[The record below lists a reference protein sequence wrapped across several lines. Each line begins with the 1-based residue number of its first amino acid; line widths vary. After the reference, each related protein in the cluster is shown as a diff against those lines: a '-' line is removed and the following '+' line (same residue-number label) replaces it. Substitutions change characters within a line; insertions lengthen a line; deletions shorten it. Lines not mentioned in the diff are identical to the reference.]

1 MRIVVPK
8 AIGAALCCLLAVG
21 LFGPPMAQAQQL
33 AKRLILKDGSY
44 QSVVKWQVRGDRV
57 RYLSAERNEWE
68 EVPNSLVDWPA
79 TEKYEK
85 GRGSGTLPPEAKE
98 LDKEEQ
104 ADRAAAEAAAPII
117 APGLR
122 LPFEGVFLLDSFQGQ
137 QQLVEVQQNGGELNR
152 DTKGNILRSVINPI
166 PINASKQTIELK
178 GGHAPVQA
186 HAVRPTI
193 FVNTGEE
200 LPGTTGQT
208 EPGQSP
214 PARSSEGQSSKA
226 KQKKADQPPST
237 PTQRFRLIQLE
248 SKKDKRVVGTL
259 TVKIYG
265 KVREK
270 EKVVPANAE
279 AMSSGWVKVTPAADL
294 QPGEYALVEMLTD
307 KDMNLYLWDFGVNPA
322 APANPSAWKP
332 EAPANKPADKEPTL
346 EPRKQ

>member
-1 MRIVVPK
+1 MRSIVPRTVG
-8 AIGAALCCLLAVG
+8 AILCYLLAFG
-21 LFGPPMAQAQQL
+21 LLGPTLALPQQL

-44 QSVVKWQVRGDRV
+44 QSVVKWLVRGDRV

-79 TEKYEK
+79 TEKYDK
-85 GRGSGTLPPEAKE
+85 DRGSGTLPPEAKE

-104 ADRAAAEAAAPII
+104 ADRAAAEASAPII

-200 LPGTTGQT
+200 QPGATGQT
-208 EPGQSP
+208 APGQSP
-214 PARSSEGQSSKA
+214 PAKDEGQSSKA
-226 KQKKADQPPST
+226 KQKKSDQPPST

-265 KVREK
+265 KVSEK
-270 EKVVPANAE
+270 EKIIPANAE
-279 AMSSGWVKVTPAADL
+279 AMSGGWVKVTPAADL

-332 EAPANKPADKEPTL
+332 EAPAPKTSDKEPTL